1 MRDNL
6 LGLEKRVYSDR
17 QTMIN
22 VETMM
27 EEIKSG
33 EFKKDIV
40 PNSYIDF
47 SGEVQYHDY
56 AVYKE
61 MLETSFLQN
70 ACNLC
75 NNEQEIPYHFIWEE

>member
-1 MRDNL
+1 MRENL

-17 QTMIN
+17 QTMLN
-22 VETMM
+22 VEVMM
-27 EEIKSG
+27 KEIKSG

-61 MLETSFLQN
+61 MLETSFMQN
-70 ACNLC
+70 AISLS
-75 NNEQEIPYHFIWEE
+75 NNELAIPYHTIWKE